1 MSIADKLV
9 NLLFVIIMVGCLFL
23 VAGVI
28 LVNILPIAV
37 VVLTIMILLWLR
49 DLLRKLAGGTNERT
63 AKRK

>member
-1 MSIADKLV
+1 MSIADKLI

-23 VAGVI
+23 VAGAI

-49 DLLRKLAGGTNERT
+49 DLLKELAGGTNERAT
-63 AKRK
+63 KRK

>member
-1 MSIADKLV
+1 MSIADRLV

-49 DLLRKLAGGTNERT
+49 DLLREFAGGTNERT

>member
-1 MSIADKLV
+1 MSIVDKLV

>member
-1 MSIADKLV
+1 MNIADKLV

-23 VAGVI
+23 VAGAI

-49 DLLRKLAGGTNERT
+49 SLLRELVGGTNERT